1 MSHDEFINNIY
12 SRLSKII
19 SSDPLLSDINCHPSK
34 ISFSKLNQYENKN
47 ILSISIRRFDNSLIN
62 IDISEDAQVF
72 QLKKLIQN
80 KFSNKKLNWKFI
92 WKKYALAN
100 SEHQQLINNN
110 RKIKDY
116 QIYNNSQLIFVRRK
130 KSK

>member
-116 QIYNNSQLIFVRRK
+116 QIYNNSQLIFVRRE